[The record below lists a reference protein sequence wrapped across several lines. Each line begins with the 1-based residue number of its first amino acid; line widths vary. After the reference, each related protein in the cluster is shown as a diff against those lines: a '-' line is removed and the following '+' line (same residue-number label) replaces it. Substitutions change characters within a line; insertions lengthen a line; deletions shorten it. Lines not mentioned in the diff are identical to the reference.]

1 MRNTIGACLLGL
13 SLGMLASCGR
23 PLERNRSRS
32 EPKPI
37 QVREDGE
44 EHRRVVHAAGETRIP
59 AHPARIAALAFEDEV
74 LALGLKP
81 CAFTTTFGAIRPYAA
96 AALAGSRPITPLY
109 GASEPPFEAVLAAR
123 PDLILAGGITSSR
136 TEGLS
141 AIAPTVVLAESPGAN
156 GDRRRLLDVAAV
168 LGAIPRA
175 HEILADYDA
184 RVSAARQLLQRKIG
198 NETVAVLRVRA
209 RKYNLFGAS
218 LTGPVLYEDLGLL
231 PPNLVKARLLDRKAE
246 VMVLDAEQLADLDVD
261 HLFVV
266 INPQLSSD
274 RNTAALEDI
283 PLWRKVPAVARGQVY
298 YVSQTNWLA
307 RGLIARSVI
316 LDEVVTALLREGR
329 FAAPAYSAQ
338 IRRQRI
344 DQVFRDP
351 APVRRGLPL
360 IPEALPHLAAPAPAG
375 TRSGRESP

>member
-1 MRNTIGACLLGL
+1 MRRTICSLLVGL
-13 SLGMLASCGR
+13 SLGLLGSCGR
-23 PLERNRSRS
+23 PLERNRARS

-37 QVREDGE
+37 QVREDGA
-44 EHRRVVHAAGETRIP
+44 EHRRIVHAAGETRIP

-74 LALGLKP
+74 LALGFKP

-96 AALAGSRPITPLY
+96 AALVGSRPITPLY

-123 PDLILAGGITSSR
+123 PDLILAGGVTSSR

-141 AIAPTVVLAESPGAN
+141 AIAPTVVLAESPGAG

-168 LGAIPRA
+168 LGVTPRA
-175 HEILADYDA
+175 REILAEYDA
-184 RVSAARQLLQRKIG
+184 RVIAARQLLQQKIG
-198 NETVAVLRVRA
+198 KQTVAVLRVRA

-218 LTGPVLYEDLGLL
+218 LTGPVLYEDLGLQ
-231 PPNLVKARLLDRKAE
+231 PPALVKARLLDRKAE
-246 VMVLDAEQLADLDVD
+246 VMVLDAEQLADLDAD

-283 PLWRKVPAVARGQVY
+283 PLWRKVPAVTRGQVY

-316 LDEVVTALLREGR
+316 LDEVATALLREGR
-329 FAAPAYSAQ
+329 FAAAADSPQ
-338 IRRQRI
+338 IRKQHI

-351 APVRRGLPL
+351 TPIRRGPPL
-360 IPEALPHLAAPAPAG
+360 IPEAHPTAERPTSSGAG
-375 TRSGRESP
+375 SEMGSR